1 MVIFLEGMNLKRR
14 NNIATLL
21 KKEFE
26 EVDIFAMG
34 LIHNKLQKE
43 LHNNIEFDY
52 EKTVENLID
61 VTNVTFYL
69 KNNDGDEEAY
79 LTALDELILPKA
91 IIEVVGLSDEEI
103 ANEVINYVYTRL

>member
-1 MVIFLEGMNLKRR
+1 MIIFLEGMNLERR
-14 NNIATLL
+14 NSIAKLL

-26 EVDIFAMG
+26 EVDIFAIG

-43 LHNNIEFDY
+43 LYNNIEFDY

-69 KNNDGDEEAY
+69 KNNDEDEEAY

-91 IIEVVGLSDEEI
+91 IIEVVGLNDEEI

>member
-1 MVIFLEGMNLKRR
+1 MIIFLEGMNLERR
-14 NNIATLL
+14 NSIAKLL

-26 EVDIFAMG
+26 EVDIFAIG
-34 LIHNKLQKE
+34 LVHNKLQKE
-43 LHNNIEFDY
+43 LYNNIEFDY

-61 VTNVTFYL
+61 LTNVTFYL
-69 KNNDGDEEAY
+69 KNNDEDEKAY

-91 IIEVVGLSDEEI
+91 IIEAVGLSDEEI

>member
-1 MVIFLEGMNLKRR
+1 MVIFLEGMNLERR
-14 NNIATLL
+14 NNIAKLL

-26 EVDIFAMG
+26 EADIFAIG
-34 LIHNKLQKE
+34 LVHNKLQKE
-43 LHNNIEFDY
+43 LHNIEFDY

-69 KNNDGDEEAY
+69 KNNDEDEKAY

-91 IIEVVGLSDEEI
+91 IIDVVDLGDKEI